1 MKLTRA
7 MRVFSGAFLF
17 VFSIVAFAQDEV
29 QQLANEW
36 TAAYNS
42 FDAEALGDLY
52 TDNAHLYVHGSP
64 MVIGREEIRDFWEAD
79 FGVENPMTLLT
90 VTHSVEGY
98 DMMLV
103 HGNYQVVDRDT
114 GALLGFGRFAHI
126 WHDVNGDWKLDQ
138 DLWNQPFEE

>member
-1 MKLTRA
+1 MKSIRVTRIIA
-7 MRVFSGAFLF
+7 SVVLLMAS
-17 VFSIVAFAQDEV
+17 FAALAQNEV
-29 QQLANEW
+29 QDLANEW
-36 TAAYNS
+36 AAAYNS

-64 MVIGREEIRDFWEAD
+64 MVIGREGIREFWEAD
-79 FGVENPMTLLT
+79 FGIENPMTLLT

-126 WHDVNGDWKLDQ
+126 WHDVNGSWKLDQ